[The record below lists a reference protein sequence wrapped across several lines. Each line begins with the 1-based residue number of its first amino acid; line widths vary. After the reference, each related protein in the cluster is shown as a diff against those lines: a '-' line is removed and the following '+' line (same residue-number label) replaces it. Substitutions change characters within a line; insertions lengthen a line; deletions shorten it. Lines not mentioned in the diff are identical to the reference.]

1 MTNIRCFLNE
11 FLATAIL
18 LIVVCA
24 VTDNNGGAPP
34 PGLVPLVLFCVII
47 AIGSGLGMQ
56 TGESHCRELS
66 NEFSLT
72 SVPGYAINPA
82 RDFGPRT
89 FTAMAGYGRAG
100 Q

>member
-1 MTNIRCFLNE
+1 MSDIRCFLNE

-34 PGLVPLVLFCVII
+34 PGLVPLVLFCTII

-56 TGESHCRELS
+56 TGEFRP
-66 NEFSLT
+66 T
-72 SVPGYAINPA
+72 
-82 RDFGPRT
+82 T
-89 FTAMAGYGRAG
+89 
-100 Q
+100 